1 MSDSERLARLT
12 TLLYA
17 LSAALFAGTIVEL
30 LSAKHFQEP
39 MQLVPF
45 ALCVAGL
52 VTIGVAWKRP
62 SQQSVLALRLVMLI
76 TAGGSL
82 LGMWEHIEGN
92 MGFIQEMHPDVTGW
106 RLLLGAIT
114 GRAPLLASGALAAA
128 GVIAV
133 VATFAAGWGLRGA
146 PDIRR
151 EGTISGE
158 MAPALGS
165 ISLK

>member
-1 MSDSERLARLT
+1 MSDHQRLDRLAN
-12 TLLYA
+12 LLYGLTA
-17 LSAALFAGTIVEL
+17 IMFGGTIIEL
-30 LSAKHFQEP
+30 LAAKHFQEP

-151 EGTISGE
+151 AEAISGE